1 MKLLLFSRRGVVHA
15 ADELRRTFAA
25 IARYGFD
32 FVVNKEFA
40 ETIRSLGVAQIP
52 AEKEYG
58 CNACPPVGD
67 GAVMVCYG
75 GDGTLLDGV
84 RLLGGAPVPVV
95 GINAG
100 HMGFLTGGRKEAIEE
115 LFAEIARGT
124 LRIEQR
130 TMLRVEGAV
139 EGMPQGALAVN
150 EAAVQRSGAG
160 MISVECRVDDQQV
173 ATYYGDGVIVKSA
186 DEDLDEVIP
195 SMDSEYK
202 MGYYL
207 TKELLREDKNLTA
220 IVGMND
226 MIAFGIM
233 DAVLESKLRIPADI
247 SEVGCDN
254 TVYSSFRSISL
265 TTIDHYVPLKGR
277 DACDIILRKIQSLRE
292 SQDGN
297 EPLSTYHVEYEPK
310 LIVRRSTSYART
322 EKLKNK

>member
-32 FVVNKEFA
+32 FVVNKENA
-40 ETIRSLGVAQIP
+40 ATIRSQGVAQLP
-52 AEKEYG
+52 AAKEYG

-139 EGMPQGALAVN
+139 EGMSQGALAVN

-160 MISVECRVDDQQV
+160 MISVECRVDDQPV
-173 ATYYGDGVIVKSA
+173 ATYYGDGVIVSTPTGSTAYSLSA
-186 DEDLDEVIP
+186 GGPVVAPGCRCLVISP
-195 SMDSEYK
+195 
-202 MGYYL
+202 L
-207 TKELLREDKNLTA
+207 APHNLTMRPVVVPDTSDVA
-220 IVGMND
+220 LRVRTRRS
-226 MIAFGIM
+226 
-233 DAVLESKLRIPADI
+233 AVTLSL
-247 SEVGCDN
+247 DN
-254 TVYSSFRSISL
+254 TAYDVADDTEIRVSLSEKRIFLGQAHNISFYDTL
-265 TTIDHYVPLKGR
+265 R
-277 DACDIILRKIQSLRE
+277 DKMMWGVDIR
-292 SQDGN
+292 D
-297 EPLSTYHVEYEPK
+297 
-310 LIVRRSTSYART
+310 
-322 EKLKNK
+322 

>member
-15 ADELRRTFAA
+15 TDELRRTFAA

-40 ETIRSLGVAQIP
+40 ETIRSLGVAQIL

-58 CNACPPVGD
+58 CNTCPPVGD

-173 ATYYGDGVIVKSA
+173 ATYYGDGVIVSTPTGSTAYSLSA
-186 DEDLDEVIP
+186 GGPVVAPGCRCLVISP
-195 SMDSEYK
+195 
-202 MGYYL
+202 L
-207 TKELLREDKNLTA
+207 APHNLTMRPVVVPDTSDVA
-220 IVGMND
+220 LRVRTRRS
-226 MIAFGIM
+226 
-233 DAVLESKLRIPADI
+233 AVTLSL
-247 SEVGCDN
+247 DN
-254 TVYSSFRSISL
+254 TAYDVADNTEIRVSLSEKRIFLGQAHNISFYDTL
-265 TTIDHYVPLKGR
+265 R
-277 DACDIILRKIQSLRE
+277 DKMMWGVDIR
-292 SQDGN
+292 D
-297 EPLSTYHVEYEPK
+297 
-310 LIVRRSTSYART
+310 
-322 EKLKNK
+322 